1 MGRGNQSV
9 LSASTEKDKARVLNR
24 LRRLEG
30 QVRGLYKMVE
40 EERPCPEILTLLSGV
55 RGALDGVGQA
65 VLENYLAEC
74 QGQGTGEVRSVLEAV
89 RLLKR

>member
-1 MGRGNQSV
+1 M
-9 LSASTEKDKARVLNR
+9 LNR